1 MSAGAGEDGAAEALS
16 QSPAVGKTGRLL
28 VFRVRPG
35 QDLVPT
41 LTDACARAGIRS
53 GIIVAAI
60 GSLARATLVT
70 VRPDATVEEGDPYTD
85 PFVVQG
91 PVELVS
97 AQGFVS
103 LYDDSGPMRV
113 HLHGVLSRGVQEHF
127 SGHFLEQGSE
137 ALFTVEVA
145 VLEASGVELR
155 RKEDDRGLAFQLHVI
170 PVTEG

>member
-1 MSAGAGEDGAAEALS
+1 MSREEGKDGAAKPLS
-16 QSPAVGKTGRLL
+16 QTPPVGSTGRLL
-28 VFRVRPG
+28 VFRVAPG

-41 LTDACARAGIRS
+41 LVDACTRAGIRS

-60 GSLARATLVT
+60 GSLSRATLVT
-70 VRPDATVEEGDPYTD
+70 VRPDATVEEAAPYTD
-85 PFVVQG
+85 PCVVPG

-113 HLHGVLSRGVQEHF
+113 HLHGVLSKGVEEHF

-145 VLEASGVELR
+145 VLEVSGVELR
-155 RKEDDRGLAFQLHVI
+155 RKEDDRGLAFQLHVV
-170 PVTEG
+170 PVAEE